1 MIMLHDTEHQLYCSI
16 FNMSNFHLFR
26 KLYNYKSVDRV
37 VIIVVKKA
45 GSLNKILSYISYKDK
60 KQVKKFYIP
69 TVDELRDGKGNNSNT
84 SNNTNIKA
92 NDPSSNIAGN
102 GGKQKDND
110 GTITTSIEDNIKLI
124 NSKFNAPVNKDII
137 IRRFLIAGKYNAFI
151 AYLDGMVNEQIIN
164 DFILRP
170 LLNIKEFQQKEQQC
184 QLDYIFDSILEANKT
199 QKLNKVKEV
208 INEILLGNTV
218 LYINGCNFYVT
229 NETKGFPA
237 RGVEKPAIEETVTGA
252 QEAFNESLRVNISLV
267 RKIIK
272 NENLTTELLSIG
284 ERNKNQCA
292 IMYLNGLVNPAIVD
306 EVKRRIAS
314 IETDYNAG
322 DGMLEQFIED
332 NTFSIIPTMLTTER
346 PDRTASHIAEGRVAI
361 ICEGTPF
368 AKVVPINF
376 VSLLHS
382 PEDAFMRFPYGTILR
397 FVRLIGMFIATLL
410 PSIYVAMTNFHQEM
424 IPTDLLIA
432 IVKAKENVP
441 FPTIVEVVLMEFSFE
456 LIREAGI
463 RIPGIIGNTLGIIG
477 ALILGQAA
485 VQANIVSPVLIIIV
499 AITGLGNFAIPSF
512 SLGLAI
518 RLIRF
523 GFIASGALLGFYGI
537 TCFMMLIGIYLVSIK
552 SFGIPIFAPVLPRT
566 SKSKDY
572 IVRYPIWEQEK
583 RIDSINPLD
592 TTRQPKISRKWT
604 VEAPNYNYD
613 RGESDDKGR

>member
-1 MIMLHDTEHQLYCSI
+1 ME
-16 FNMSNFHLFR
+16 
-26 KLYNYKSVDRV
+26 
-37 VIIVVKKA
+37 KA
-45 GSLNKILSYISYKDK
+45 GFLNKILSYISYKDK
-60 KQVKKFYIP
+60 KQIKEFYIP
-69 TVDELRDGKGNNSNT
+69 TVDELKNGKSNSSDASNSYKNSNT
-84 SNNTNIKA
+84 DIKA
-92 NDPSSNIAGN
+92 NDKDSKMVGN
-102 GGKQKDND
+102 GWGQKDNKD
-110 GTITTSIEDNIKLI
+110 TITTSIDDNIKFI
-124 NSKFNAPVNKDII
+124 NSRFNAPTNKDIV
-137 IRRFLIAGKYNAFI
+137 IRRFIIADKYMAFI
-151 AYLDGMVNEQIIN
+151 AYLDGMADKQIIN

-170 LLNIKEFQQKEQQC
+170 LLTIKKFQQKEQQC
-184 QLDYIFDSILEANKT
+184 QLDYILENILETNKA
-199 QKLNKVKEV
+199 QKLNKPNEV

-218 LYINGCNFYVT
+218 LYINECNFYVT
-229 NETKGFPA
+229 SDTKGFPA
-237 RGVEKPAIEETVTGA
+237 RGVEKPAIEATVTGA

-272 NENLTTELLSIG
+272 NENLTTEFLSMG

-292 IMYLNGLVNPAIVD
+292 IMYLGGLANPAIID

-332 NTFSIIPTMLTTER
+332 NPFSIVPTMLTTER
-346 PDRTASHIAEGRVAI
+346 PDRAAANIVEGRIVI

-368 AKVVPINF
+368 AKIVPINF
-376 VSLLHS
+376 ISLLQS

-518 RLIRF
+518 RVIRF

-537 TCFMMLIGIYLVSIK
+537 TCFMMLLGIYLVSIK
-552 SFGIPIFAPVLPRT
+552 SFGIPLFAPVLPRT
-566 SKSKDY
+566 SKSNDY
-572 IVRYPIWEQEK
+572 IVRYPVWKQEK
-583 RIDSINPLD
+583 TIDSINALD
-592 TTRQPKISRKWT
+592 TTGRQPKISRKWT
-604 VEAPNYNYD
+604 EEDPNYTYD
-613 RGESDDKGR
+613 RRESDDKGR

>member
-1 MIMLHDTEHQLYCSI
+1 M
-16 FNMSNFHLFR
+16 
-26 KLYNYKSVDRV
+26 
-37 VIIVVKKA
+37 VKKA

>member
-1 MIMLHDTEHQLYCSI
+1 MA
-16 FNMSNFHLFR
+16 
-26 KLYNYKSVDRV
+26 
-37 VIIVVKKA
+37 KKR
-45 GSLNKILSYISYKDK
+45 SFLNKILYYISYKDK
-60 KQVKKFYIP
+60 RQIKEFYIP
-69 TVDELRDGKGNNSNT
+69 SVDELRDSKGNNNDISNKDK
-84 SNNTNIKA
+84 N
-92 NDPSSNIAGN
+92 SNIHIKTNEQASKVAGN
-102 GGKQKDND
+102 EGEQKGNNE
-110 GTITTSIEDNIKLI
+110 TITTSIEDNIKLI
-124 NSKFNAPVNKDII
+124 NSKFNAPMNRDIV
-137 IRRFLIAGKYNAFI
+137 IRRFTISGKYMAFI
-151 AYLDGMVNEQIIN
+151 AYLEGMTDKQIVN

-184 QLDYIFDSILEANKT
+184 QLDYILESILETNQAR
-199 QKLNKVKEV
+199 KLSKPKEV
-208 INEILLGNTV
+208 VNEILLGNTV

-237 RGVEKPAIEETVTGA
+237 RGVEKPAIEGTVTGA
-252 QEAFNESLRVNISLV
+252 QEAFNESLRVNISLI

-272 NENLTTELLSIG
+272 NENLTTEFLSMG

-292 IMYLNGLVNPAIVD
+292 IMYLNGLANPAIVD
-306 EVKRRIAS
+306 EVKRRIES

-332 NTFSIIPTMLTTER
+332 NPFSIIPTILTTER

-537 TCFMMLIGIYLVSIK
+537 TCFMMLIGIYLVNIK
-552 SFGIPIFAPVLPRT
+552 SFGMPIFAPVLPRT

-572 IVRYPIWEQEK
+572 IVRYPVWKQEEMV
-583 RIDSINPLD
+583 DSINPLD
-592 TTRQPKISRKWT
+592 STRQPKIARKWT
-604 VEAPNYNYD
+604 EEDPNYNYD
-613 RGESDDKGR
+613 RRETDD

>member
-1 MIMLHDTEHQLYCSI
+1 MA
-16 FNMSNFHLFR
+16 
-26 KLYNYKSVDRV
+26 KKGSV
-37 VIIVVKKA
+37 
-45 GSLNKILSYISYKDK
+45 LNKILYWISYKEK
-60 KQVKKFYIP
+60 KKVKEFYIP
-69 TVDELRDGKGNNSNT
+69 TIDELRDGKVRSADTNKKDKNSNAEINANNQASRMAGNEDRQIGNNE
-84 SNNTNIKA
+84 
-92 NDPSSNIAGN
+92 
-102 GGKQKDND
+102 
-110 GTITTSIEDNIKLI
+110 TITTSIEDNIKFI
-124 NSKFNAPVNKDII
+124 NSKFNAPVNKDIV
-137 IRRFLIAGKYNAFI
+137 IRRFLISDKYMAFI
-151 AYLDGMVNEQIIN
+151 AYLDGMTDKQIVN

-170 LLNIKEFQQKEQQC
+170 LLNIKEFQQKDQRCE
-184 QLDYIFDSILEANKT
+184 LDYIFESILETNQAN
-199 QKLNKVKEV
+199 KLNKPNEV

-229 NETKGFPA
+229 NETKGFPV
-237 RGVEKPAIEETVTGA
+237 RGVEKPAIEGTVTGA
-252 QEAFNESLRVNISLV
+252 QEAFNESLRVNISLI

-272 NENLTTELLSIG
+272 NENLTTEFLSMG

-292 IMYLNGLVNPAIVD
+292 IMYLNGLANPAIVD
-306 EVKRRIAS
+306 EVKRRISS
-314 IETDYNAG
+314 IDTDFNAG

-332 NTFSIIPTMLTTER
+332 NPFSIIPTMLTTER
-346 PDRTASHIAEGRVAI
+346 PDRAASHIAEGRIVI

-368 AKVVPINF
+368 AKAVPINF
-376 VSLLHS
+376 VALIHS
-382 PEDAFMRFPYGTILR
+382 PEDTFMRFPYGTILR

-441 FPTIVEVVLMEFSFE
+441 FPTIVEVILMEFSFE

-537 TCFMMLIGIYLVSIK
+537 TCFMMLIGIYLVNIK

-566 SKSKDY
+566 AKSKDY
-572 IVRYPIWEQEK
+572 ILRYPIWEQEK
-583 RIDSINPLD
+583 RVDSINPLD
-592 TTRQPKISRKWT
+592 TIRQPKVSRKWT
-604 VEAPNYNYD
+604 MEDPNYNYD
-613 RGESDDKGR
+613 RRETDDK

>member
-1 MIMLHDTEHQLYCSI
+1 M
-16 FNMSNFHLFR
+16 
-26 KLYNYKSVDRV
+26 
-37 VIIVVKKA
+37 VVKKA
-45 GSLNKILSYISYKDK
+45 GFLNKILSYISYKDK
-60 KQVKKFYIP
+60 KQVKEFYIP
-69 TVDELRDGKGNNSNT
+69 TVDELRSGKLDNSDTSNNYKNSNTEIKTNDQVSGIDSNGDKQKGNNE
-84 SNNTNIKA
+84 
-92 NDPSSNIAGN
+92 
-102 GGKQKDND
+102 
-110 GTITTSIEDNIKLI
+110 TITTSIEDNIKLI
-124 NSKFNAPVNKDII
+124 NSKFNAPTNKDIS
-137 IRRFLIAGKYNAFI
+137 IRRFLIAGKYMAFI
-151 AYLDGMVNEQIIN
+151 AYFDGMVDKKVIN

-170 LLNIKEFQQKEQQC
+170 LLNIKELHQKEQC
-184 QLDYIFDSILEANKT
+184 QLDYILESILETNQS
-199 QKLNKVKEV
+199 QKLNGPNEV

-218 LYINGCNFYVT
+218 LYINGCNFYVA

-237 RGVEKPAIEETVTGA
+237 RGVEKPAIEGTVTGA
-252 QEAFNESLRVNISLV
+252 QEAFNESLRVNISLL

-272 NENLTTELLSIG
+272 NENLTTEFLNMG

-292 IMYLNGLVNPAIVD
+292 IMYLNGLANPAIID

-332 NTFSIIPTMLTTER
+332 SPFSIIPTILTTER
-346 PDRTASHIAEGRVAI
+346 PDRAASHIVEGRIVI

-368 AKVVPINF
+368 AKIVPINF
-376 VSLLHS
+376 ISLLHS

-441 FPTIVEVVLMEFSFE
+441 FPTIVEVILMEFSFE

-537 TCFMMLIGIYLVSIK
+537 TCFMMLIGIHLVSIK

-572 IVRYPIWEQEK
+572 IVRYPVWKQEK
-583 RIDSINPLD
+583 RIDSINTLD
-592 TTRQPKISRKWT
+592 TTRQPKVSRKWT
-604 VEAPNYNYD
+604 VEDPNYNYD
-613 RGESDDKGR
+613 RRGTDDKGR

>member
-1 MIMLHDTEHQLYCSI
+1 MA
-16 FNMSNFHLFR
+16 
-26 KLYNYKSVDRV
+26 
-37 VIIVVKKA
+37 KKA
-45 GSLNKILSYISYKDK
+45 GFLKKMLSYITYKDK
-60 KQVKKFYIP
+60 KQVKEFYVP
-69 TVDELRDGKGNNSNT
+69 TVDELKDEKVNNEGTNYNEK
-84 SNNTNIKA
+84 NNDYDKKSTGVVSGVN
-92 NDPSSNIAGN
+92 S
-102 GGKQKDND
+102 KDKTQEDINE
-110 GTITTSIEDNIKLI
+110 TITTSIEDNIKLI
-124 NSKFNAPVNKDII
+124 NSKFNAPTNKDII
-137 IRRFLIAGKYNAFI
+137 IRRFLIADKYMAFI

-170 LLNIKEFQQKEQQC
+170 LLNIKGFQQKEQQC
-184 QLDYIFDSILEANKT
+184 QLDYILESILETNKA
-199 QKLNKVKEV
+199 QKLKKPKGV

-218 LYINGCNFYVT
+218 LYINECNFYVT

-237 RGVEKPAIEETVTGA
+237 RGVEKPAIEGTVTGA

-272 NENLTTELLSIG
+272 NENLTTEFLSMG

-306 EVKRRIAS
+306 EVKRRISS

-322 DGMLEQFIED
+322 DGMIEQFIED
-332 NTFSIIPTMLTTER
+332 STFSIIPTMLTTER

-397 FVRLIGMFIATLL
+397 LVRLIGMFIATLL

-537 TCFMMLIGIYLVSIK
+537 TCFMMLLGIYLVNIK

-566 SKSKDY
+566 SKSNDY
-572 IVRYPIWEQEK
+572 IVRYPVWKQDK

-604 VEAPNYNYD
+604 VEDADYNND
-613 RGESDDKGR
+613 GRENDDKGR